1 MNMKKLLLSVVVA
14 TACFSLN
21 ANATMQDAKQF
32 KFVGDTQYSGFC
44 EAVITDNVDLFKNN
58 IVQLKHLLS
67 GNKREVLETVLKAK
81 TISCS
86 EQNLVS
92 FSQQRNATNILAFIA
107 SVTAPEQ
114 IEQAQY
120 KFMGDKNFA
129 SFCKAA
135 LTNNVDLFKRSI
147 RNQVGILARSKSAV
161 MDLVLDSN
169 NVTCAGQG
177 LKEFSGARQATDVV
191 NYISNA
197 KA

>member
-1 MNMKKLLLSVVVA
+1 MKKLLLSVVVA
-14 TACFSLN
+14 TACFSLS
-21 ANATMQDAKQF
+21 ANATMQGAKQF
-32 KFVGDTQYSGFC
+32 KFVGDTQYAGFC
-44 EAVITDNVDLFKNN
+44 EAVITDNVDLFKKSLAQHKR
-58 IVQLKHLLS
+58 ILS
-67 GNKREVLETVLKAK
+67 GNKSGLSDTVWAAK
-81 TISCS
+81 KISCS

-92 FSQQRNATNILAFIA
+92 FSQQRNATNILAFIESA
-107 SVTAPEQ
+107 TAAEQ
-114 IEQAQY
+114 IEQAKY
-120 KFMGDKNFA
+120 KFVGDKKFA

-135 LTNNVDLFKRSI
+135 LTNSVDLFKRSI
-147 RNQVGILARSKSAV
+147 RSQVGILARSKSAV